1 MPSIHIENLTKSYKR
16 IHKSRALAGC
26 TLLIDKPG
34 IYSIVGPNGAGK
46 TTLLKII
53 AGILRKTSGIVSVK
67 GNTFYVPENPASYDN
82 LSALEHFELVEK
94 CVNSSDV
101 IRTPR
106 EVLDLV
112 GLPQK
117 KKILDYSKGMK
128 RRLNIGMSL
137 IAKREIMLLDEPFE
151 GLDPSIS
158 EDISTDLKKL
168 DDGTRIIILSS
179 HDLARVEDL
188 SDIIIFLKD
197 GSVML
202 NVETKSANSIK
213 IKVSGGTEVINFLN
227 KLRVNYD
234 SRDDEIIISVE
245 KEGSQELLKK
255 LVMQGISIN
264 EMKTPSLLETYRKI
278 MEN

>member
-16 IHKSRALAGC
+16 IHKSRALTGC
-26 TLLIDKPG
+26 SLLIDKPG

-67 GNTFYVPENPASYDN
+67 GSTFYVPENPASYDN

-94 CVNSSDV
+94 CANCSDV

-117 KKILDYSKGMK
+117 KKIFDYSKGMK

-213 IKVSGGTEVINFLN
+213 IKVSGGIEVINFLN

-245 KEGSQELLKK
+245 KDGSQELLKK

-264 EMKTPSLLETYRKI
+264 EMKTPSLLETYRKV

>member
-67 GNTFYVPENPASYDN
+67 GSTFYVPENPASYDN

-94 CVNSSDV
+94 CANSSDV

-117 KKILDYSKGMK
+117 KKIFDYSKGMK

-213 IKVSGGTEVINFLN
+213 IKVSGGIEVINFLN

>member
-117 KKILDYSKGMK
+117 KKIFDYSKGMK

-234 SRDDEIIISVE
+234 SQDDEIIISVE

>member
-94 CVNSSDV
+94 CANSSDV

-213 IKVSGGTEVINFLN
+213 IKVSGGIEVINFLN

-245 KEGSQELLKK
+245 KDGSQELLKK

>member
-213 IKVSGGTEVINFLN
+213 IKVSGGIEVINFLN

-245 KEGSQELLKK
+245 KDGSQELLKK

-264 EMKTPSLLETYRKI
+264 EMKTPSLLETYRKV